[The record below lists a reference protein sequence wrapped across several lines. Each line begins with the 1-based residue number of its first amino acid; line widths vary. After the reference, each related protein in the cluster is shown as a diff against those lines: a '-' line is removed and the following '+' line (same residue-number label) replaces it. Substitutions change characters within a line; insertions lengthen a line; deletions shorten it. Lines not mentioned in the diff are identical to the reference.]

1 MAYSQ
6 NFPAQRASFIFDA
19 ANSGR
24 IPPNMTYTRASSANV
39 WDGSK
44 HLSSDN
50 LLLQSSNF
58 DTSWTRNDLGLT
70 GSQTDPAGGT
80 NGWTITEGSADGF
93 HRLMQSISSG
103 SADYALVIYAKQN
116 TGTRYLTL
124 SLVTGANNFEAAT
137 FDLAGGSPVM
147 SSGSSSA
154 FTSVSATQTASGN
167 SYYKCV
173 LKATGNPVDAR
184 INLVNSS
191 SPSLSAYGSLSYA
204 GDNSSS
210 IDIAFSSLSTV
221 GAIDYNAT
229 TTSIHRQYASSLVSK
244 ASNAARF
251 EIGTDGQSAGTSLGI
266 LVEGQATNLNP
277 QSDALAS
284 WGSNANLT
292 LTSNAAIGPDGTL
305 GADLMVGNTT
315 NDSHYVRSTATTVS
329 SSATYTLSGY
339 FKSVNGEKVRLV
351 VFKASSPYTGEA
363 DAKFTLS
370 GNGSASVTTGSA
382 TITSVG
388 GGYYRCTVTGTT
400 LSTSS
405 FFQVQTVSTGDA
417 QDYVANDYNGVLCA
431 GIQFE
436 SGSFAS
442 SLISTSGASATR
454 AADNLSVTDASLFGT
469 GSGAVA
475 VEAGPVSGT
484 FYPTLFDLTDTTT
497 SNRVLLQSGGSGTPT
512 SLTVA
517 ADGNASV
524 GVVSEAVTMS
534 NRKFAVSYDT
544 NSFKIVNNG
553 GTVSEDTSGQLP
565 QQLSKLSIGTDN
577 GGGGPLNGNI
587 KRIAVFGEA
596 LSDTNLQAVTS

>member
-305 GADLMVGNTT
+305 GADLMVGNTA

-469 GSGAVA
+469 GSGAVVA
-475 VEAGPVSGT
+475 EAGPVSGT

>member
-1 MAYSQ
+1 MAYSD
-6 NFPAQRASFIFDA
+6 NFPATRPVFMADFANGGKIDPRATFSRASTGTFFGTA
-19 ANSGR
+19 
-24 IPPNMTYTRASSANV
+24 
-39 WDGSK
+39 K

-50 LLLQSSNF
+50 LLLQSSDF
-58 DTSWTRNDLGLT
+58 DTTWATNGVGLT
-70 GSQTDPAGGT
+70 GSQTDPAGGSNAFT
-80 NGWTITEGSADGF
+80 VEEDSAFDH
-93 HRLMQSISSG
+93 HRVRQTTSLA
-103 SADYALVIYAKQN
+103 SATYTFVVFAKRN
-116 TGTRYLTL
+116 SGTRYLNL
-124 SLVTGANNFEAAT
+124 SLVNASNNFEAAT
-137 FDLAGGSPVM
+137 YDLAGGAVTTA
-147 SSGSSSA
+147 SGSSSG
-154 FTSVSATQTASGN
+154 FTGVTTSQTASGGG
-167 SYYKCV
+167 YYKCV
-173 LKATGNPVDAR
+173 ISATGA
-184 INLVNSS
+184 INDSVRLNLSEVA
-191 SPSLSAYGSLSYA
+191 SPTMTSYGSIQYT
-204 GDNSSS
+204 GDGSSS
-210 IDIAFSSLSTV
+210 IDVAFSSLSTT
-221 GAIDYNAT
+221 GATDYNAT
-229 TTSIHRQYASSLVSK
+229 TTQIARSYAPTLQTA
-244 ASNAARF
+244 ASGAARF
-251 EIGTDGQSAGTSLGI
+251 EHSATDGQSMGCLIES
-266 LVEGQATNLNP
+266 QATNLNP
-277 QSDALAS
+277 YSDALAS

-305 GADLMVGNTT
+305 GADLMVGNTA

-469 GSGAVA
+469 GSGAVVA
-475 VEAGPVSGT
+475 EAGPVSGT